1 MVSTSEFEKGKVIEV
16 DNEPYLILDYQFVKP
31 GKGTAFVRTT
41 LKHVKTG
48 KVIEKSFRSQE
59 RFEEMDLDYKKATYL
74 YSDRQNSVFLGQNNQ
89 RISIPRSLTESKI
102 PYLKEKSEVQLVYLE
117 DELIDVKIPIKIK
130 LKVVE
135 APPAIKGDT
144 VTGATKTVTL
154 ETGLKIN
161 VPIFIK
167 EGEEIIINTETGEYV
182 ERA

>member
-1 MVSTSEFEKGKVIEV
+1 MVSTSEFKKGMVIEV
-16 DNEPYLILDYQFVKP
+16 EGEPYLILDYQFVKP

-41 LKHVKTG
+41 LKHVKTK
-48 KVIEKSFRSQE
+48 KVLEKSFRSQE
-59 RFEEMDLDYKKATYL
+59 RFEELDLDYKKVSYL
-74 YSDRQNSVFLGQNNQ
+74 YSDRQNSVFLDKNNQ
-89 RISIPRSLTESKI
+89 RISVPLEMTKDKI
-102 PYLKEKSEVQLVYLE
+102 VYLKPKSEVQLVYLE
-117 DELIDVKIPIKIK
+117 DELIDVKIPIKIT

-135 APPAIKGDT
+135 SPPAIKGDT

-167 EGEEIIINTETGEYV
+167 EGEEIVVNTETNEYV

>member
-1 MVSTSEFEKGKVIEV
+1 MVSTSEFKKGMVIEV
-16 DNEPYLILDYQFVKP
+16 EGEPYLILDYQFVKP

-41 LKHVKTG
+41 LKHVKTK
-48 KVIEKSFRSQE
+48 KVLEKSFRSQE
-59 RFEEMDLDYKKATYL
+59 RFEELDLDYKKVSYL
-74 YSDRQNSVFLGQNNQ
+74 YSDRQNSVFLDKNNQ
-89 RISIPRSLTESKI
+89 RISVPLEMTKDKI
-102 PYLKEKSEVQLVYLE
+102 VYLKPKNEVQLVYLE
-117 DELIDVKIPIKIK
+117 DELIDVKIPIKIT

-135 APPAIKGDT
+135 SPPAIKGDT

-167 EGEEIIINTETGEYV
+167 EGEEIVVNTETNEYV

>member
-1 MVSTSEFEKGKVIEV
+1 MVSTSDFQKGMVIEV
-16 DNEPYLILDYQFVKP
+16 ENEPYLILDYQFVKP

-41 LKHVKTG
+41 LKHVKTK

-59 RFEEMDLDYKKATYL
+59 RFEELDLDYKKVTYL
-74 YSDRQNSVFLGQNNQ
+74 YSDRQNSVFLDSNNQ
-89 RISIPRSLTESKI
+89 RISVPLEITKDKI
-102 PYLKEKSEVQLVYLE
+102 PYLKQKTEVQLVYLE
-117 DELIDVKIPIKIK
+117 EELIDVKIPIKVT

-167 EGEEIIINTETGEYV
+167 EGEEIIVNTETGQYV

>member
-1 MVSTSEFEKGKVIEV
+1 MVSTSEFKKGMVIEV
-16 DNEPYLILDYQFVKP
+16 EGEPYLILDYQFVKP

-41 LKHVKTG
+41 LKHVKTK
-48 KVIEKSFRSQE
+48 KVLEKSFRSQE
-59 RFEEMDLDYKKATYL
+59 RFEELNLDYKKVSYL
-74 YSDRQNSVFLGQNNQ
+74 YSDRQNSVFLDKNNQ
-89 RISIPRSLTESKI
+89 RISVPLEMTKDKI
-102 PYLKEKSEVQLVYLE
+102 VYLKPKSEVQLVYLE
-117 DELIDVKIPIKIK
+117 DELIDVKIPIKIT

-135 APPAIKGDT
+135 SPPAIKGDT

-167 EGEEIIINTETGEYV
+167 EGEEIVVNTETNEYV

>member
-1 MVSTSEFEKGKVIEV
+1 MVSTSEFKKGMVIEV
-16 DNEPYLILDYQFVKP
+16 EGEPYLILDYQFVKP

-41 LKHVKTG
+41 LKHVKTK
-48 KVIEKSFRSQE
+48 KVLEKSFRSQE
-59 RFEEMDLDYKKATYL
+59 RFEELNLDYKKVSYL
-74 YSDRQNSVFLGQNNQ
+74 YSDRQNSVFLDKNNQ
-89 RISIPRSLTESKI
+89 RISVPLEITKDKI
-102 PYLKEKSEVQLVYLE
+102 VYLKPKSEVQLVYLE
-117 DELIDVKIPIKIK
+117 DELIDVKIPIKIT

-135 APPAIKGDT
+135 SPPAIKGDT

-167 EGEEIIINTETGEYV
+167 EGEEIVVNTETNEYV

>member
-1 MVSTSEFEKGKVIEV
+1 MVSTSEFEKGMVIEV

-74 YSDRQNSVFLGQNNQ
+74 YSDRQNSVFLDQNNQ

>member
-1 MVSTSEFEKGKVIEV
+1 MVSTSEFKKGMVIEV
-16 DNEPYLILDYQFVKP
+16 EGEPYLILDYQFVKP

-41 LKHVKTG
+41 LKHVKTK
-48 KVIEKSFRSQE
+48 KVLEKSFRSQE
-59 RFEEMDLDYKKATYL
+59 RFEELDLDYKKVSYL
-74 YSDRQNSVFLGQNNQ
+74 YSDRQNSVFLDKNNQ
-89 RISIPRSLTESKI
+89 RISVPLEMTREKI
-102 PYLKEKSEVQLVYLE
+102 PYLKSKSEVQLVYLE
-117 DELIDVKIPIKIK
+117 DELIDVKIPIKIA

-167 EGEEIIINTETGEYV
+167 EGEEIMVNTETNEYV

>member
-1 MVSTSEFEKGKVIEV
+1 MVSTSEFKKGMVIEV
-16 DNEPYLILDYQFVKP
+16 EGEPYLILDYQFVKP

-41 LKHVKTG
+41 LKHVKTK
-48 KVIEKSFRSQE
+48 KVLEKSFRSQE
-59 RFEEMDLDYKKATYL
+59 RFEELDLDYKKVSYL
-74 YSDRQNSVFLGQNNQ
+74 YSDRQNSVFLDKNNQ
-89 RISIPRSLTESKI
+89 RISVSLEMTKDKI
-102 PYLKEKSEVQLVYLE
+102 VYLKPKSEIQLVYLE
-117 DELIDVKIPIKIK
+117 NELIDMKIPIKVA

-167 EGEEIIINTETGEYV
+167 EGEEIIINTETNQYV

>member
-1 MVSTSEFEKGKVIEV
+1 MVSTSEFNKGMVIEV
-16 DNEPYLILDYQFVKP
+16 EGEPYLILDYQFVKP

-41 LKHVKTG
+41 LKHVKTK
-48 KVIEKSFRSQE
+48 KVLEKSFRSQE
-59 RFEEMDLDYKKATYL
+59 RFEELDLDYKKASYL
-74 YSDRQNSVFLGQNNQ
+74 YSDRQNSVFLDKNNQ
-89 RISIPRSLTESKI
+89 RISVPLEMTREKI
-102 PYLKEKSEVQLVYLE
+102 SYLKSKSEVQLVYLE
-117 DELIDVKIPIKIK
+117 DELIDVKIPIKIA

-167 EGEEIIINTETGEYV
+167 EGEEIMVNTETNEYV

>member
-1 MVSTSEFEKGKVIEV
+1 MVSTSEFQKGMVIEV
-16 DNEPYLILDYQFVKP
+16 DGEPYIILDYQFVKP

-41 LKHVKTG
+41 LKHVKSK

-59 RFEEMDLDYKKATYL
+59 RFEELDLDYKKVIYL
-74 YSDRQNSVFLGQNNQ
+74 YSDRQNSVFLDSNNQ
-89 RISIPRSLTESKI
+89 RIPIPLEITKDKI

-117 DELIDVKIPIKIK
+117 DELIDVKIPVKVT
-130 LKVVE
+130 LKVTE

-154 ETGLKIN
+154 ETGLKVN

-167 EGEEIIINTETGEYV
+167 EGEEVIINTETGEYV

>member
-1 MVSTSEFEKGKVIEV
+1 MVSTSEFKKGMVIEV
-16 DNEPYLILDYQFVKP
+16 EGEPYLILDYQFVKP

-41 LKHVKTG
+41 LKHVKTK
-48 KVIEKSFRSQE
+48 KVLEKSFRSQE
-59 RFEEMDLDYKKATYL
+59 RFEEFDLDYKKVSYL
-74 YSDRQNSVFLGQNNQ
+74 YSDRQNSVFLDKNSQ
-89 RISIPRSLTESKI
+89 RISVPLEMTREKI
-102 PYLKEKSEVQLVYLE
+102 PYLKSKSEVQLVYLE
-117 DELIDVKIPIKIK
+117 DELIDVKIPIKIA

-167 EGEEIIINTETGEYV
+167 EGEEIMVNTETNEYV

>member
-1 MVSTSEFEKGKVIEV
+1 MVSTSEFKKGMVIEV
-16 DNEPYLILDYQFVKP
+16 EGEPYLILDYQFVKP

-41 LKHVKTG
+41 LKHVKTK
-48 KVIEKSFRSQE
+48 KVLEKSFRSQE
-59 RFEEMDLDYKKATYL
+59 RFEELNLDYKKVSYL
-74 YSDRQNSVFLGQNNQ
+74 YSDRQNSVFLDKNNQ
-89 RISIPRSLTESKI
+89 RISVPLEMTKDKI
-102 PYLKEKSEVQLVYLE
+102 VYLKPKNEVQLVYLE
-117 DELIDVKIPIKIK
+117 DELIDVKIPIKIT

-135 APPAIKGDT
+135 SPPAIKGDT

-167 EGEEIIINTETGEYV
+167 EGEEIVVNTETNEYV